1 MESGKRDD
9 HLRRGPGEYRA
20 AKPNTST
27 GLIINSTGA
36 NDKRN
41 EFGHLDK

>member
-1 MESGKRDD
+1 MESEKDNNLSRDPGK
-9 HLRRGPGEYRA
+9 YRL

-27 GLIINSTGA
+27 GLIINSTDA
-36 NDKRN
+36 NDKRR